1 MGSATPI
8 EDPFKQILTK
18 YEQERAKRLRPE
30 GIAQYVDIA
39 KSEKFNHYA
48 DDPWSPE
55 DDINIPYPIQDETHA
70 KVMIVG
76 TGFGALLY
84 AVRLIESGL
93 FGAEDMIFVD
103 SAWGFGGTWYWN
115 RYPGLMCDVES
126 SCYMPLL
133 EEMGYTPK
141 HRYAYGSELREYAE
155 MVARKWSLRDRAAF
169 GSTISEIIWDEND
182 SQWVTSITRNRRN
195 GETQALKLR
204 SDYVALTAGIL
215 NRPKLPRLDGLDK
228 FAGHIFHTSR
238 WDYNYTGGNPESLEE
253 PILEKLKGKRVG
265 LIGTG
270 ATAIQ
275 VVPQLAKWADHLYVF
290 QRTPSA
296 VNVRGQRPITP
307 EHWESVA
314 NGKGWQ
320 RTRRENMAAFLSNG
334 VEAPKKNLVDD
345 GWTHFPSFSGLVG
358 SPRVANLTSDNV
370 EQYVGDLHA
379 LDMPRQE
386 EIRARAAAIVKDA
399 ATAESLKPW
408 YPGWCK
414 RPCFHDEYLET
425 FNKPNVTLVDTA
437 GKGVDGLSR
446 NGVIFEGKEYDV
458 DLLILSTGFESFT
471 VGSPAYRAGLKI
483 IGRDGLNMDDKWS
496 SGVATFHG
504 LMTRGFPNLM
514 LTGFAQAGSTV
525 NVVHSMDV
533 LASHAA
539 HIISAAT
546 KQSEPSKRLVI
557 EPTKRAEED
566 WSIQVASQAYGY
578 AALPGCTPSYA
589 NAEGAR
595 KKTLTVEGQFKMAR
609 GLAWGKGIIDFIST
623 LQVWEAENDLS
634 ALEIRTL

>member
-1 MGSATPI
+1 MGSVTPI
-8 EDPFKQILTK
+8 EQILAK
-18 YEQERAKRLRPE
+18 YEQERAKRIRLE

-55 DDINIPYPIQDETHA
+55 DDINIPYPIQDEPHA

-84 AVRLIESGL
+84 AVRLLESGL
-93 FGAEDMIFVD
+93 FSAEDMIFVD

-238 WDYNYTGGNPESLEE
+238 WDYNYTGGSPESLEK

-275 VVPQLAKWADHLYVF
+275 VVPQLAKWADQLYVF

-296 VNVRGQRPITP
+296 VNVRSQRPITP

-345 GWTHFPSFSGLVG
+345 GWTNFPSFSGLVG

-370 EQYVGDLHA
+370 EQYVSDLHA

-386 EIRARAAAIVKDA
+386 EIRARTAAIVKDA

-437 GKGVDGLSR
+437 GMGVDGLSS

-483 IGRDGLNMDDKWS
+483 IGRDSLNMDDKWS

-514 LTGFAQAGSTV
+514 LTGFAQSGSTV

-533 LASHAA
+533 LATHAA

-557 EPTKRAEED
+557 EPTKSAEED

-595 KKTLTVEGQFKMAR
+595 KKALTAEGQFKIAR